1 MLFDKYIPP
10 SLETIRVRFKKI
22 TPVAEMA
29 HIQMLCHLLN
39 CFLIPANTPADCPK
53 EWHEL
58 YFVFACIWAFGSAM
72 FQDQAIDY
80 RVEFSKWWVN
90 EFKTVKFPPGEC
102 VPQIL
107 KPNRMSF
114 TSPRTHPHLS
124 QKVEQFSTTSWTARQ
139 RPSCPGRRRHRNSS
153 WTRTCRCRLSSC
165 TPPSRSACVTS

>member
-1 MLFDKYIPP
+1 MFFHVWKFLCICSYVTSWVETRKIPAEKSNLVMLFDKYIPP

-39 CFLIPANTPADCPK
+39 CFLIPSNTPADCPK

-90 EFKTVKFPPGEC
+90 EFKTVKFPSGKWHCYP
-102 VPQIL
+102 IL
-107 KPNRMSF
+107 LFK
-114 TSPRTHPHLS
+114 LYL
-124 QKVEQFSTTSWTARQ
+124 
-139 RPSCPGRRRHRNSS
+139 NSKFN
-153 WTRTCRCRLSSC
+153 
-165 TPPSRSACVTS
+165 